1 MIELPFLNGQIGTFL
16 LVMLLILAFVVAFK
30 IMKMVLQ
37 TVIVA
42 FLSAVFYVALVFLL
56 DFSFVLNNVLLF
68 AFLGAAF
75 YMLYSTLASAYKIGY
90 TAISIPYRLLK
101 ALFLPVKIV
110 FSKLKEKR
118 KMQKIQK
125 QLKEDKERKDPKD
138 VVLDKLGKKKD
149 N

>member
-1 MIELPFLNGQIGTFL
+1 MIELPFINGQIGTFL
-16 LVMLLILAFVVAFK
+16 LVILLILAFVVAFK

-56 DFSFVLNNVLLF
+56 DFSFAVNNILLF
-68 AFLGAAF
+68 SFLGAAF

-90 TAISIPYRLLK
+90 TAISIPYRILKGALLP
-101 ALFLPVKIV
+101 FKIG
-110 FSKLKEKR
+110 FNKLKER
-118 KMQKIQK
+118 RRMQKIQN
-125 QLKEDKERKDPKD
+125 QLKKDQDKKDPKD

-149 N
+149 